1 MTDIDARLKEIDNKF
16 NEIRKHF
23 EKSSADLELLDRVY
37 STAKRLHSGQFR
49 KDGTPYISHP
59 VEVAL
64 ILANLDFNVDVV
76 CAGLLHDVVE
86 DCGYSLQEIK
96 NNFNANIAQM
106 VDCVSAIDNT
116 KYQFDEDDLFED
128 KNFIKSSA
136 EEQTFKK
143 LIAIGKKNP
152 MGFAIKFADR
162 LHNLRTIDCF
172 DYSKQL
178 EKVRESERWIIP
190 IAEKLNSEHFY
201 REIRNECFKIVNRY
215 SAKTFLEHYKIYHE
229 TNKDNIENLKN
240 AFNVAFVNTIIK
252 EIKIKNVREYKVYS
266 DLEAIFPSENIGR
279 VSQGQILKVTN
290 YNIYCL
296 YNKGD
301 DKDAIDEVL
310 HIINKN
316 LSDKIKIIDVKIG
329 RFTHKLYFKLKDN
342 IRNMYNLYIMSK
354 NAYTLQKI
362 GTLDGQVE
370 NLIDDENLDYL
381 SMKYI
386 KVKTRSGEVKFV
398 PENSTVL
405 DFAFKLH
412 QDLGFGFK
420 YAIINGSKTKQPPYV
435 KLNDGDKVEII
446 VDRDKNDVILNKAQL
461 KWLAYVNTELAK
473 KNLIKYFEKK
483 LKN

>member
-1 MTDIDARLKEIDNKF
+1 MIDVDARFKEIQQ
-16 NEIRKHF
+16 HF
-23 EKSSADLELLDRVY
+23 ERDKTDLSLLNRVY
-37 STAKRLHSGQFR
+37 ETAKTLHKEQLR

-86 DCGYSLQEIK
+86 DCGYTLQEIK
-96 NNFNANIAQM
+96 DNFNENIAQM

-116 KYQFDEDDLFED
+116 KYIYDDDDLFED
-128 KNFIKSSA
+128 VNFVKSSA

-143 LIAIGKKNP
+143 LIAIGKQNP

-162 LHNLRTIDCF
+162 LHNLRTIECF

-190 IAEKLNSEHFY
+190 IAEKLGSEHFY

-229 TNKDNIENLKN
+229 TNKDNIDQLKS
-240 AFNVAFVNTIIK
+240 ALNVTFVDTTIK

-266 DLEAIFPSENIGR
+266 DLEAIFPNENIGK

-296 YNKGD
+296 FNNDDNKH
-301 DKDAIDEVL
+301 AIDEVL
-310 HIINKN
+310 HVINKY
-316 LSDKIKIIDVKIG
+316 LSDKIRIIDVKIG
-329 RFTHKLYFKLKDN
+329 RFTHKLYFQLEDT
-342 IRNMYNLYIMSK
+342 IRNKYNLYVMNK

-362 GTLDGQVE
+362 GTLDGQVAS
-370 NLIDDENLDYL
+370 LIDDENLDYL
-381 SMKYI
+381 STKYI
-386 KVKTRSGEVKFV
+386 KVKTRSGEVKFI

-420 YAIINGSKTKQPPYV
+420 YAIINDSKTKQPPFA

-446 VDRDKNDVILNKAQL
+446 VERDSKGTIKNNAQL

-473 KNLIKYFEKK
+473 KSLIKYFEKII
-483 LKN
+483 KNSQN